1 VKENMEVLSSRGI
14 LIGPRNG
21 MKKQYKK
28 QYLVR
33 FEGIDTREKAKSLIG
48 STVFVKLGKKKI
60 QGKVVVAHGNN
71 GVVRV
76 RLRKGLPGWASGSEV
91 EIIPA
96 LKQKVETKQT

>member
-1 VKENMEVLSSRGI
+1 MEVLPNKGI
-14 LIGPRNG
+14 LLGPRNG
-21 MKKQYKK
+21 MKKQYKR

-33 FEGIDTREKAKSLIG
+33 FEGIDTREKAKNLIG
-48 STVFVKLGKKKI
+48 STVLVKLGKKKI

-91 EIIPA
+91 ELIPA
-96 LKQKVETKQT
+96 LKQEVEVR